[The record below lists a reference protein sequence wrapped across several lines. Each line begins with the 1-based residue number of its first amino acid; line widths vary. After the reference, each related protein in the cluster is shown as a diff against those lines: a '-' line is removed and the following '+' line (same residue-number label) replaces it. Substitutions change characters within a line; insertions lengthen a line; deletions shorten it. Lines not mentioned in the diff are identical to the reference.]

1 VVWSF
6 GPYRMEELIARGGM
20 GEVHRAHDVRHDR
33 IVAIKLLN
41 ADLAGDV
48 DFRERFKREARA
60 AARLREPHVVP
71 IHAYGEIDG
80 RLYLDMRLV
89 EGRDLD
95 AVLRERSGMSPVDA
109 VDVVGQ
115 IASAL
120 DAAHADQLVHRD
132 VKPSNVIITD
142 RGFAYL
148 VDFGI
153 ARTISPHTDLTST
166 GDVVGTLHYMAP
178 ERFGPGPIDHRV
190 DVYSLACVL
199 FQCLTGTQPFRA
211 ENPLAVMYAHVNN
224 EPPRPGAFRPDLAR
238 FDHVVT
244 RGMAKDP
251 GQRFA
256 STGDLA
262 RAAKEALSKPP
273 STRQLTAPAAPL
285 LRPPP
290 SPPPSP
296 PPTRHA
302 PPPHPLP
309 APKRRGAGRWL
320 AVAATVVLLLGVGG
334 FLLFK
339 DKLNPTTPDAD
350 SPPASSSQP
359 ATPTADLGLHTP
371 ISSPACDGSYI
382 VIVGSAVSKAH
393 YASDVQRFLDQ
404 HPGANYLHAP
414 STGCGSLRK
423 VYDDGTEIYA
433 AYYGPFR
440 NKQEACAR
448 KEDTGGGAFIR
459 TLDNTTPPAHVVS
472 CDG

>member
-1 VVWSF
+1 MVWSF

-20 GEVHRAHDVRHDR
+20 GEVYRAHDVRHDR
-33 IVAIKLLN
+33 VVAIKLLN

-95 AVLRERSGMSPVDA
+95 ALLHERGRISPADA

-120 DAAHADQLVHRD
+120 DAAHAEQLVHRD
-132 VKPSNVIITD
+132 VKPSNVIISS

-153 ARTISPHTDLTST
+153 ARTISPNTDLTST

-199 FQCLTGTQPFRA
+199 VQCLTGVKPFRPD
-211 ENPLAVMYAHVNN
+211 NPLALMYAHVNN
-224 EPPRPGAFRPDLAR
+224 EPPRPGAHGPELAR
-238 FDHVVT
+238 FDRVIGT
-244 RGMAKDP
+244 GMAKDP
-251 GQRFA
+251 GRRFA
-256 STGDLA
+256 SAGDLA
-262 RAAKEALSKPP
+262 QAAKDALSKAESTRRMPAAVPPPPAERAAPLSSPAPRERRGGRGWLVVAVVVALLLGAGGYLWFTGKLFPGEPGAGAPP
-273 STRQLTAPAAPL
+273 STTRPTAPP
-285 LRPPP
+285 
-290 SPPPSP
+290 
-296 PPTRHA
+296 
-302 PPPHPLP
+302 
-309 APKRRGAGRWL
+309 
-320 AVAATVVLLLGVGG
+320 
-334 FLLFK
+334 
-339 DKLNPTTPDAD
+339 
-350 SPPASSSQP
+350 
-359 ATPTADLGLHTP
+359 ADLGLETP
-371 ISSPACDGSYI
+371 ISSPKCDGGYI
-382 VIVGSAVSKAH
+382 VIVGSAVAKDR
-393 YASDVQRFLDQ
+393 YAADIQRFLDE
-404 HPGANYLHAP
+404 HPGAEYLHAI

-433 AYYGPFR
+433 AYYGPYSTE
-440 NKQEACAR
+440 QEACAR
-448 KEDTGGGAFIR
+448 RNETGGEAFVR
-459 TLDNTTPPAHVVS
+459 TLDDTTPPAQVVP
-472 CDG
+472 CGD